1 MQRYIIFS
9 EEELKDMLEG
19 KVVKDIINNITYLS
33 GDTYNQM
40 LEEKEKREV
49 SD

>member
-1 MQRYIIFS
+1 MQRYVIFS

-33 GDTYNQM
+33 GDTYKQM
-40 LEEKEKREV
+40 IEEKEKKEV

>member
-1 MQRYIIFS
+1 MQRYVIFS

-19 KVVKDIINNITYLS
+19 GVAKDIINNITYLS